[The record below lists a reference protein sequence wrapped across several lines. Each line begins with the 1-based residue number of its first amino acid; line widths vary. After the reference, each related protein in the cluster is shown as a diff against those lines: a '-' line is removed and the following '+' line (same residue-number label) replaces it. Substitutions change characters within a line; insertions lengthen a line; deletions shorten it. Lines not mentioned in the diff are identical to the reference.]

1 MLRFNVTYPT
11 KKIVLKIVA
20 LFEIICGLAGF
31 VMVLGGFAGVS
42 PYEAVPILWYGTFP
56 VLCMVAGVWLLVGS
70 KGAFRLSVIA
80 LVLQIPYIYLSG
92 TSMLRV
98 AIAFN
103 IYLTAVWNSK
113 AGPNAT
119 VLGVNVLAIVFL
131 ILLLWS
137 RDALEPESEPKF
149 NRPPP
154 PEFDSE

>member
-1 MLRFNVTYPT
+1 M
-11 KKIVLKIVA
+11 KKVVLKIVA
-20 LFEIICGLAGF
+20 FFEIICGLAGF

-42 PYEAVPILWYGTFP
+42 PYEAVPILWYGVFP
-56 VLCMVAGVWLLVGS
+56 ILCMVAGVWLLFGL
-70 KGAFRLSVIA
+70 KGAFHLSMIV

-92 TSMLRV
+92 TSVLRV

-113 AGPNAT
+113 AGPDAT
-119 VLGVNVLAIVFL
+119 VLGINVLAIVFL

-137 RDALEPESEPKF
+137 RNALETEREPEF
-149 NRPPP
+149 NPPPPP